1 MCVCEGSTGSSL
13 LYDFDTY
20 NDQLIDM
27 PACIVDQVIEYFS
40 SFRVI
45 LVIEDLHFYSID

>member
-20 NDQLIDM
+20 NHHLIDILTY
-27 PACIVDQVIEYFS
+27 IVHQVIEYFS

-45 LVIEDLHFYSID
+45 LVIEGLQ